1 LTRLQKIASHTLYH
15 RLPGLLIAGTLL
27 IGSTINCFGQS
38 EEERKPDQQS
48 SLVIKLASGKE
59 EERLDSLFQLGTLFS
74 QSSTR
79 PTESTIAALAK
90 TLRDDSSPVIR
101 ALSARTLDL
110 ANDPRAVPPLLNRLK
125 KEREVAVIKA
135 IIYALARYPSS
146 EVAYNLRP
154 YIGHKHQE
162 VRAAAVYALAELRD
176 PLATQPL
183 IDFIRKRIGETDAF
197 ARSQAVRGLGS
208 IGNRQSIEVLLK
220 ALTRDKSSEVRREAA
235 QALGKIATRD
245 DQEVID
251 ALHKATRTSD
261 PYLTMAADE
270 ALALIKNR
278 NE

>member
-1 LTRLQKIASHTLYH
+1 LTRLQKIASHTLYL

-48 SLVIKLASGKE
+48 PLVIILASGKE
-59 EERLDSLFQLGTLFS
+59 EEKLDSLFQLGTLFS
-74 QSSTR
+74 QSTSR

-110 ANDPRAVPPLLNRLK
+110 ANDPRAVPPLLNSLK
-125 KEREVAVIKA
+125 KEREIAVIKA
-135 IIYALARYPSS
+135 IIYALPRYPSP
-146 EVAYNLRP
+146 EVAYHLRP
-154 YIGHKHQE
+154 YIEHKNQE

-176 PLATQPL
+176 PLAIQPL
-183 IDFIRKRIGETDAF
+183 IDFIRKRKGETDAF

-208 IGNRQSIEVLLK
+208 IGNRQLIEVLLE
-220 ALTRDKSSEVRREAA
+220 ALTRDQSSEVRREAA

-245 DQEVID
+245 DQEVIN
-251 ALHKATRTSD
+251 ALHKATLTSD
-261 PYLTMAADE
+261 PYLTMAADG

>member
-1 LTRLQKIASHTLYH
+1 MTRLQKIASHTLYL

-48 SLVIKLASGKE
+48 PLVIILASGKE
-59 EERLDSLFQLGTLFS
+59 EEKLDSLFQLGTLFS
-74 QSSTR
+74 QSTSR

-110 ANDPRAVPPLLNRLK
+110 ANDPRAVPPLLNSLK
-125 KEREVAVIKA
+125 KEREIAVIKA
-135 IIYALARYPSS
+135 IIYALPRYPSP
-146 EVAYNLRP
+146 EVAYHLRP
-154 YIGHKHQE
+154 YIEHKNQE

-176 PLATQPL
+176 PLAIQPL
-183 IDFIRKRIGETDAF
+183 IDFIRKRKGETDAF

-208 IGNRQSIEVLLK
+208 IGNRQLIEVLLE
-220 ALTRDKSSEVRREAA
+220 ALTRDQSSEVRREAA

-245 DQEVID
+245 DQEVIN
-251 ALHKATRTSD
+251 ALHKATLTSD
-261 PYLTMAADE
+261 PYLTMAADG